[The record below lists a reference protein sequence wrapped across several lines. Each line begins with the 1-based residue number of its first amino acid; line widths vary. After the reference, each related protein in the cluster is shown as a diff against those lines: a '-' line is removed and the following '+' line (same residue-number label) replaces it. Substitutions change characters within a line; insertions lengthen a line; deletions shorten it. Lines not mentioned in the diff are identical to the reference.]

1 VTGVLRVENVAV
13 SLCRGQALVPVL
25 DQLDLGVKRGEMLAL
40 VGESGSGK
48 TIAAMAMMRL
58 LPRGARMTGEIW
70 LDGID
75 LQRLDEAGMRR
86 VRGREIGMVFQN
98 PLAALNP
105 SRSIGVQIEEAWR
118 VHRQGSRSSARR
130 RALDLLGEV
139 GIPNPSARIDDYP
152 HQFSGGMRQRVMIAT
167 ALACDPKLL
176 IADEPTTGLDPLI
189 ARQIM
194 ALIARLQHEHAM
206 GVLFIT
212 HDFSVV
218 EAYADGVQ
226 VLYAGRTVERGPA
239 RRFFLHPRH
248 PYSEALLSAIPRLGL
263 EKLQNIPGALP
274 EPETRPPGCRFA
286 PRCVRRQPECEHAY
300 PAETH
305 SGDTAAACLF
315 PLSGNLLAPEP
326 VISRRVAAPP
336 RQALLEISGL
346 TVRYQGKNRL
356 RRREDFTALRD
367 VSLRLGRGECLG
379 VVGESGS
386 GKSTLGR
393 AILQMQRYRGS
404 ITLEGHEFSRL
415 RSGERRRLR
424 RKIQVVFQ
432 DPRESLNPRLRVADA
447 IAEPIV
453 LMHLSRK
460 ADIPAM
466 VTELLLRVGLN
477 PKIGEQYPA
486 NISGGQ
492 AQRVAIARALAAQ
505 PDIIVLD
512 EPTSALDVSTQAML
526 LNLLKDLSREKA
538 LSYILISHDFA
549 VVSYM
554 ADRIVVLKAGQIVE
568 MADSAAIIASPQNAY
583 TKALVA
589 AAPQLQILKTEF
601 QGGTAHAETRF

>member
-1 VTGVLRVENVAV
+1 MTDILRTENLTV
-13 SLCRGQALVPVL
+13 SLRRGQALVPVL
-25 DQLDLGVKRGEMLAL
+25 DHLDLAVKRGEMLAL

-48 TIAAMAMMRL
+48 TIAAMALMRL
-58 LPRGARMTGEIW
+58 LPRGAWMTGAVW
-70 LDGID
+70 LDGTD
-75 LQRLDEAGMRR
+75 LQTLNEAGMRR

-105 SRSIGVQIEEAWR
+105 SRGVGIQIEEAWR
-118 VHRQGSRSSARR
+118 VHRQGSRSAARS

-152 HQFSGGMRQRVMIAT
+152 HQFSGGMRQRVMIAM
-167 ALACDPKLL
+167 ALACEPKLL
-176 IADEPTTGLDPLI
+176 VADEPTTGLDPLI

-194 ALIARLQHEHAM
+194 ALIARLQRDHAM

-218 EAYADGVQ
+218 EAHADAVQ

-248 PYSEALLSAIPRLGL
+248 PYSEALQSAIPRLGQG
-263 EKLQNIPGALP
+263 KLKNIPGGLP

-286 PRCVRRQPECEHAY
+286 PRCALRQPECERAY
-300 PAETH
+300 PAENRA
-305 SGDTAAACLF
+305 GETAVACLF
-315 PLSGNLLAPEP
+315 PLSNNPPAPAP
-326 VISRRVAAPP
+326 VLSRKPAAAPGP
-336 RQALLEISGL
+336 PLLEVSNL
-346 TVRYQGKNRL
+346 TVHYQGGNRL
-356 RRREDFTALRD
+356 LRRKEGFTALHD
-367 VSLRLGRGECLG
+367 ISLRLGRGECLG

-393 AILQMQRYRGS
+393 AILQMQPYGGS
-404 ITLEGHEFSRL
+404 IVLEGHELSRL
-415 RSGERRRLR
+415 RPGERRRLR

-432 DPRESLNPRLRVADA
+432 DPRESLNPRLRVAEA
-447 IAEPIV
+447 IAEPLL
-453 LMHLSRK
+453 LMRLARK
-460 ADIPAM
+460 AHIPAM
-466 VTELLLRVGLN
+466 VAELLTRVGLN
-477 PKIGEQYPA
+477 PRIGDQYPG

-526 LNLLKDLSREKA
+526 LNLLKDLSQEKK

-549 VVSYM
+549 VVNYM
-554 ADRIVVLKAGQIVE
+554 ADRIVVLKAGKIVE
-568 MADSAAIIASPQNAY
+568 MADSASLILSPRNTY

-589 AAPQLQILKTEF
+589 AAPHLHSVNPQA
-601 QGGTAHAETRF
+601 QGGDAFAQT